1 MATNPQIQYVADAK
15 GKPVSV
21 LVPIALWQ
29 EIEAERETAYLLKSK
44 AMKKRLTQ
52 AKGRNEGISLKDARA
67 KLGI

>member
-1 MATNPQIQYVADAK
+1 MADAK

-21 LVPIALWQ
+21 LVPIALWR

-44 AMKKRLTQ
+44 AMKKRLVQ
-52 AKGRNEGISLKDARA
+52 AKNRSEGIPIKDARA